1 MIVYLDS
8 SALLRYLL
16 KTPGAYADFGTW
28 DKAVSSELLT
38 LECRRTLHRLR
49 LIGELGDEDMA
60 YFSALVSEF
69 MDTIDI
75 IRVTSSL
82 MDQAGMA
89 FPTVIGSLDA
99 IHLVSLLAY
108 QGDIKRPVALLSH
121 GRQLVLAA
129 RSLGVQSITLQ
140 SRD

>member
-1 MIVYLDS
+1 
-8 SALLRYLL
+8 
-16 KTPGAYADFGTW
+16 
-28 DKAVSSELLT
+28 VSSELLT

-49 LIGELGDEDMA
+49 LIGELGDEYMA

-75 IRVTSSL
+75 IRVTSCL

-99 IHLVSLLAY
+99 IHLVSLPVY

-121 GRQLVLAA
+121 DRQLVLAA